1 MKENCTPLDT
11 TRWTV
16 LAPSKPTK
24 SIISTHSYFTIGRRP
39 SDIDIGPS
47 TFSEPKVIL
56 QRTPSPTTDSNGPII
71 ELQLHKPS
79 MINHRTKDLLSDRHK
94 IVTPITT
101 PNPII
106 HPISMVTRC
115 FGWRPQECGEFFYC
129 RRFLNKFVCK
139 HIAYCWW
146 TNWWKA
152 FDMFYVNIFKN
163 FKFKF

>member
-16 LAPSKPTK
+16 LTPSKPTK

-39 SDIDIGPS
+39 SDVDIGPS

-56 QRTPSPTTDSNGPII
+56 QRTPSR
-71 ELQLHKPS
+71 LQLTPTDQLS
-79 MINHRTKDLLSDRHK
+79 NCSCINHRTKDFLSVRHQ
-94 IVTPITT
+94 IATPITT

-152 FDMFYVNIFKN
+152 FNVFYVNIFKN